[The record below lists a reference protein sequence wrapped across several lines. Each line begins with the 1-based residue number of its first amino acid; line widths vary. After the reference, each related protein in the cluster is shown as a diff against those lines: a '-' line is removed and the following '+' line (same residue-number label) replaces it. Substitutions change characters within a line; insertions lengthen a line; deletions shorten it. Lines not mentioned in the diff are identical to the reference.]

1 MNYELVYNKMIDE
14 LKAVPDISISKSDF
28 FIKDELLPGFMEKN
42 KNLTGLKEELKI
54 LNDNYFLWSF
64 RSSKNNEWFPMGE
77 FHLLSVEELMK
88 KPKNDELFSP
98 DASNNVKGNVYPFD
112 DHPDGGDGMMGC
124 FVIDNDYPQ
133 IWLYSENG
141 EMFRMELDLKEY
153 FIKTIELKAI
163 YGWQYLFAEINL
175 KKPVFATVKS
185 DLNDRLTILRQ
196 IFPDSNYDKY
206 LIK

>member
-14 LKAVPDISISKSDF
+14 LKAVPDISIIKSDF
-28 FIKDELLPGFMEKN
+28 FIKDELLPGFLEKN
-42 KNLTGLKEELKI
+42 KSLTGIKEELKI

-64 RSSKNNEWFPMGE
+64 RSGKNKEWFPMGE
-77 FHLLSVEELMK
+77 FHLLAAEELMK
-88 KPKNDELFSP
+88 KSKNEQLFSSG
-98 DASNNVKGNVYPFD
+98 ASINLKGDVYPFD

-124 FVIDNDYPQ
+124 FVIENDSPQ
-133 IWLYSENG
+133 IWLHSENG

-153 FIKTIELKAI
+153 FIKIVELKAI

-175 KKPVFATVKS
+175 KQPVFATVKS
-185 DLNDRLTILRQ
+185 DLNNRLTILKKN
-196 IFPDSNYDKY
+196 FPDSNYDKY